1 MNLDAE
7 LETEGVG
14 PVFGSAKKQGFEPWQ
29 HRRSCLGQGAV
40 FRCGEPQWGDA
51 DSPIF
56 VPFNVCSLAITK
68 CSKFGTLTK
77 SDTGQVYYMCHNCPS
92 KIRIRNPA
100 FKPLLADLR

>member
-14 PVFGSAKKQGFEPWQ
+14 LVFGSAKKWRFEPRQ

-40 FRCGEPQWGDA
+40 FWCGEPQWGDGE
-51 DSPIF
+51 SLIF

-68 CSKFGTLTK
+68 YSKFGKLTE
-77 SDTGQVYYMCHNCPS
+77 
-92 KIRIRNPA
+92 
-100 FKPLLADLR
+100 